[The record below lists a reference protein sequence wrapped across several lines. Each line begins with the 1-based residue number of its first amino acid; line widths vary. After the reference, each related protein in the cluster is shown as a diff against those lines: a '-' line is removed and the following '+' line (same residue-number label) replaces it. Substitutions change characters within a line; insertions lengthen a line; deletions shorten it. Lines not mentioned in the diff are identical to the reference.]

1 MPDKV
6 ASGFKKHI
14 AGTLVKMQKST
25 AKLAAALAKTNNLVA
40 KQQIKNVMG
49 AMEQIV
55 KAKKAY
61 LADAD
66 RAAFGKA
73 MRPLHKQ
80 LLGYLDDGI
89 KKVNAQIPKIKTAKE
104 KKILKGTLRGF
115 QVALDKIQALRKKV
129 AEAKA
134 KGAEANET
142 EVWSDILIF

>member
-1 MPDKV
+1 
-6 ASGFKKHI
+6 
-14 AGTLVKMQKST
+14 MQKSA
-25 AKLAAALAKTNNLVA
+25 AKLTAALANTNNPVA
-40 KQQIKNVMG
+40 KQQIKNVIGTMK
-49 AMEQIV
+49 QIV
-55 KAKKAY
+55 KAKQAY
-61 LADAD
+61 LKGDAD

-80 LLGYLDDGI
+80 LLGYLNEGI
-89 KKVNAQIPKIKTAKE
+89 KKISAQIPKIKTAKE